1 MNIPKYWSKA
11 TADSIDQRGERFEIS
26 SWRSS
31 NESASDARASALAA
45 AKQRWPQFSAIGG
58 QIIIGMLAVPSE
70 KK

>member
-26 SWRSS
+26 SWPHRTKV
-31 NESASDARASALAA
+31 RATPGPAPSRLPN
-45 AKQRWPQFSAIGG
+45 KRWPQFSAIGG